1 MKLIDLNRAGGI
13 GANSF
18 YVQLG
23 ELKILVDCGLHP
35 KKVGRVA
42 TPDFSPLRGVTLD
55 LVIITH
61 CHLDHIG
68 SLPVL
73 LREQPRAPV
82 IMTQPSH
89 MLIER
94 MLHNSASVMERQRAE
109 DNIPDYPLFTHAEID
124 RCAGRFTPLP
134 YGHAKKFR
142 GAHDAIEIIF
152 HQAGHVAGAAGVEIH
167 HKQRKL
173 FFTGDVQFEAQRTCP
188 AAKFPIDHFDT
199 LVTETTRGAT
209 ERPAGKERVN
219 EVARLITTVNE
230 TIQRGGSMLI
240 PTFALGR
247 MQEILSIIHDARK
260 FGRVVDCPIYAS
272 GLGVDLC
279 DDYDDIARKT
289 KQVNFTRQILKD
301 LKVRSLPRKLVPG
314 RLPEESALYVVS
326 SGMVVERTPSYIIAA
341 GLAGHARHTIGFV
354 GYCDPDT
361 PGGHLLATKPGE
373 TLLFDKISVKTRLK
387 ARVERFE
394 LSGHADRDELLDFA
408 QHCQPRAIVLTHGDP
423 PARAWMAKAL
433 ARTLPKSKV
442 IDPTPLQPYQV

>member
-35 KKVGRVA
+35 KKVGRAA

-279 DDYDDIARKT
+279 DYYDDIARKT

>member
-1 MKLIDLNRAGGI
+1 
-13 GANSF
+13 
-18 YVQLG
+18 
-23 ELKILVDCGLHP
+23 
-35 KKVGRVA
+35 
-42 TPDFSPLRGVTLD
+42 
-55 LVIITH
+55 
-61 CHLDHIG
+61 
-68 SLPVL
+68 
-73 LREQPRAPV
+73 
-82 IMTQPSH
+82 
-89 MLIER
+89 
-94 MLHNSASVMERQRAE
+94 MERQRAE
-109 DNIPDYPLFTHAEID
+109 DNIPDYPLFTHTEID
-124 RCAGRFTPLP
+124 RYAGRFTPLP

-199 LVTETTRGAT
+199 LVMETTRGAT

-219 EVARLITTVNE
+219 EVARLITTINE

-260 FGRVVDCPIYAS
+260 FGRVVDCPIFAS

-279 DDYDDIARKT
+279 DYYDDIARKT

-373 TLLFDKISVKTRLK
+373 TLLFDKINVRTRLK
-387 ARVERFE
+387 ARMERFE

-408 QHCQPRAIVLTHGDP
+408 QHCRPRAIVLTHGDP

-433 ARTLPKSKV
+433 DRTMPKTKV

>member
-35 KKVGRVA
+35 KKVGRAA

-279 DDYDDIARKT
+279 DYYDDIARKT

-433 ARTLPKSKV
+433 ARTLPRSKV
-442 IDPTPLQPYQV
+442 IDPTPLQAYQV

>member
-219 EVARLITTVNE
+219 EVARLVTTINE

-279 DDYDDIARKT
+279 DYYDDIARKT

>member
-73 LREQPRAPV
+73 LREQSRAPV

-279 DDYDDIARKT
+279 DYYDDIARKT

>member
-23 ELKILVDCGLHP
+23 DLKILVDCGLHP
-35 KKVGRVA
+35 KKVGRAA

-279 DDYDDIARKT
+279 DYYDDIARKT

>member
-279 DDYDDIARKT
+279 DYYDDIARKT

-433 ARTLPKSKV
+433 DRTLPKTKV
-442 IDPTPLQPYQV
+442 IDPTPLQAYQV

>member
-55 LVIITH
+55 LVIITL

-279 DDYDDIARKT
+279 DYYDDIARKT

>member
-109 DNIPDYPLFTHAEID
+109 DNIPDYPLFTHTEID

-219 EVARLITTVNE
+219 EVARLVTTINE

-279 DDYDDIARKT
+279 DYYDDIARKT
-289 KQVNFTRQILKD
+289 RQVNFTRQILKD

-433 ARTLPKSKV
+433 ARTLPKTKV
-442 IDPTPLQPYQV
+442 LDPTPLQPYQV

>member
-109 DNIPDYPLFTHAEID
+109 DNIPDYPLFTHTEID

-279 DDYDDIARKT
+279 DYYDDIARKT